1 MTHEGRVHAWALPS
15 RAGDRST
22 EGGAVPD
29 TYAEYDVAPRVAGD
43 TSPPLVHVASAD
55 GGATLWI
62 VAAGAASGKVAVA
75 RCDGVAGSREE
86 MGEARLPRRENTGV
100 APRVTAL
107 AAMPSARGGSI
118 AVVGCDRGELFLV
131 ECVARG
137 TVTVTAMRRDGAS
150 GGGTPGGAST
160 PGGGSS
166 NAASTPSKWGAA
178 AMSSAKAALRF
189 LTDPLAVDATDTDED
204 AVRSLAWA
212 GPAPGRGDATRL
224 IALTGR
230 RLEEWEVERDGG
242 GGHALVVSN
251 RALGAVTRAL
261 RTEGDVEL
269 ISAAP
274 APGAGV
280 GAVVVLAAEG
290 RRWSLHR
297 AELRAGGGS
306 LAVLASAV
314 PAAGAVPSGGG
325 ARGGATVLAGGAP
338 TDAALVVTPGGGAA
352 LFAHETL
359 SEQMLMHDPAAGGG
373 RVMSAAAA
381 PSVGGWL
388 MLTELMGVVAYS
400 PATADAAATP
410 TEVEREMETEAPP
423 PLAAVD
429 VPIPPIDVDPAEAE
443 AAVRAEFAAYASG
456 GGGVP
461 SEAGF
466 RLRAAG
472 ALTSSL
478 DAAASPEVVS
488 AAPFASNSR
497 AIVDALP
504 KHWPGPSG
512 PGPAVEMHLDEKA
525 RRHDMFLQWLVE
537 AAGVYNLLSAAERE
551 RILEHGEMVAALL
564 CVRQI
569 HNEAAEADDFEGGGG
584 EEVGKPLEL
593 LREAAVAAGEA
604 LQSSDA
610 ALKGRPAAEVCYS
623 RATGCATALLPALA
637 DGIDAHGGADS
648 RGSLHE
654 RATALDTLSRALL
667 GALNA
672 AADYRR
678 SHAPLYPPSV
688 SSGSTAAPPRWNAG
702 EGARRALRAAAVA
715 AVLLRDE
722 AARGGAP
729 DLAAPLG
736 SRLLAVATPLL
747 DACAADVAAAEPGS
761 DARAA
766 ARAEYISARN
776 TVLPALMDAARE
788 GGGGSGGFH
797 GAVRPG
803 FGVTMDAVAAV
814 AEAHFGYEQL
824 AEVCEAALA
833 EAADAT
839 AVASATARLHH
850 HMRTLRGAPVD
861 GEGTFATFMFERS
874 MSHPGCSG
882 SVGRRIAETLQNTP
896 DEFYDELT
904 DCLRPRPPLLWLHQL
919 RADDY
924 VGAASTL
931 RGLSGT
937 GAKGISGKGATL
949 AERRQFL
956 SLAKLSLLASGASSE
971 ADEIVSIDA
980 ALNLTE
986 IQSGLLAR
994 RSGGKGDDSATPLPP
1009 LRLVESCLG
1018 EGNGGAAGSEPED
1031 VLDAFS
1037 VFASAGGAFREANK
1051 TLLEACWRRAAAE
1064 TDWEQL
1070 SELRASAGD
1079 VKYVR
1084 SLVNTPVARAA
1095 RRCYQKS
1102 FAVRLGPPFDEVLT
1116 PRDVLNLLEGA
1127 VGGGDRSDAALDPIR
1142 EAIGLYALVEGD
1154 DEDVVP
1160 RDSYDMDV

>member
-1 MTHEGRVHAWALPS
+1 
-15 RAGDRST
+15 
-22 EGGAVPD
+22 
-29 TYAEYDVAPRVAGD
+29 
-43 TSPPLVHVASAD
+43 
-55 GGATLWI
+55 
-62 VAAGAASGKVAVA
+62 
-75 RCDGVAGSREE
+75 
-86 MGEARLPRRENTGV
+86 MGEARLPRRENTG
-100 APRVTAL
+100 APPRHRAHGDTV
-107 AAMPSARGGSI
+107 GGGGLI
-118 AVVGCDRGELFLV
+118 AVVGCRGELFLV

-230 RLEEWEVERDGG
+230 RLEEWEVDRDGG

-251 RALGAVTRAL
+251 RALGAVMRAL

-280 GAVVVLAAEG
+280 GAIVLAAEG
-290 RRWSLHR
+290 RRCRPPRRVARGVARSPSGIR
-297 AELRAGGGS
+297 GARR
-306 LAVLASAV
+306 
-314 PAAGAVPSGGG
+314 GAVPSGGG
-325 ARGGATVLAGGAP
+325 ARGGATALAVARRRMP
-338 TDAALVVTPGGGAA
+338 RSSPPRRRA

-569 HNEAAEADDFEGGGG
+569 HNEAAEADELEGGGG
-584 EEVGKPLEL
+584 EQVGKPLEL

-688 SSGSTAAPPRWNAG
+688 SSGRPRRRRG
-702 EGARRALRAAAVA
+702 GTRARA
-715 AVLLRDE
+715 E
-722 AARGGAP
+722 TGPARGG
-729 DLAAPLG
+729 
-736 SRLLAVATPLL
+736 
-747 DACAADVAAAEPGS
+747 C
-761 DARAA
+761 
-766 ARAEYISARN
+766 
-776 TVLPALMDAARE
+776 
-788 GGGGSGGFH
+788 
-797 GAVRPG
+797 
-803 FGVTMDAVAAV
+803 
-814 AEAHFGYEQL
+814 
-824 AEVCEAALA
+824 
-833 EAADAT
+833 
-839 AVASATARLHH
+839 
-850 HMRTLRGAPVD
+850 
-861 GEGTFATFMFERS
+861 
-874 MSHPGCSG
+874 
-882 SVGRRIAETLQNTP
+882 
-896 DEFYDELT
+896 
-904 DCLRPRPPLLWLHQL
+904 
-919 RADDY
+919 
-924 VGAASTL
+924 
-931 RGLSGT
+931 
-937 GAKGISGKGATL
+937 
-949 AERRQFL
+949 
-956 SLAKLSLLASGASSE
+956 
-971 ADEIVSIDA
+971 
-980 ALNLTE
+980 
-986 IQSGLLAR
+986 
-994 RSGGKGDDSATPLPP
+994 
-1009 LRLVESCLG
+1009 
-1018 EGNGGAAGSEPED
+1018 
-1031 VLDAFS
+1031 
-1037 VFASAGGAFREANK
+1037 
-1051 TLLEACWRRAAAE
+1051 RRAS
-1064 TDWEQL
+1064 Q
-1070 SELRASAGD
+1070 G
-1079 VKYVR
+1079 
-1084 SLVNTPVARAA
+1084 
-1095 RRCYQKS
+1095 
-1102 FAVRLGPPFDEVLT
+1102 
-1116 PRDVLNLLEGA
+1116 
-1127 VGGGDRSDAALDPIR
+1127 
-1142 EAIGLYALVEGD
+1142 
-1154 DEDVVP
+1154 
-1160 RDSYDMDV
+1160 